1 MDIIDFPRLRHF
13 TMLSNSSEEVLHT
26 VVGTEHFEL
35 KEFLGNR
42 DTFLN
47 VKRYFDG
54 RHSIEEISRIT
65 NVDKGDI
72 RAIVDQFSEI
82 GILRKEPSN
91 TSLVPK
97 AEFLQKVKES
107 CLMWQRQIG
116 CHKLFNLLAV
126 KALRKEVLIGLFLE
140 TYHYVKSA
148 PEHTGNALAHC
159 KNESWKKI
167 LVDYLVDEYDHSD
180 YYIDCLVELGI
191 PKERVIQ
198 AHPLIGTSSLLNM
211 LTDIGK
217 KSTLGYLAC
226 TSLFEANKH
235 DFQNSTRVVENIFK
249 LYEFPLS
256 ALSGPL
262 EHLEQDVQM
271 GHNDLLS
278 EALEDVEFISAE
290 DAHYAVNCV
299 HDLKHSFDQF
309 HDQIIQYYS
318 DISNYIPRLQVDYYS
333 L

>member
-1 MDIIDFPRLRHF
+1 MATNDYPRLRHF
-13 TMLSNSSEEVLHT
+13 TMLSNSSDESIHT
-26 VVGTEHFEL
+26 VVGTEYFEF
-35 KEFLGNR
+35 KEFLGSR

-54 RHSIEEISRIT
+54 RHSVDEISKIT
-65 NVDKGDI
+65 QVKKDDI
-72 RAIVDQFSEI
+72 QAIVDQFSEI
-82 GILRKEPSN
+82 GILRVEPKD
-91 TSLVPK
+91 TLMIPK
-97 AEFLQKVKES
+97 KEFLQKVKES

-116 CHKLFNLLAV
+116 YHKLFNLLAV
-126 KALRKEVLIGLFLE
+126 KGLRKEVLIGLFLE

-148 PEHTGNALAHC
+148 PEHTGNALTHC

-167 LVDYLVDEYDHSD
+167 LVDYLVDEYDHAD
-180 YYIDCLVELGI
+180 FYIDCLVELGI
-191 PKERVIQ
+191 SRERIIK

-211 LTDIGK
+211 LNEIGK

-226 TSLFEANKH
+226 TGLFEANKY
-235 DFQNSTRVVENIFK
+235 DFQGSKKVVKDIFN
-249 LYEFPLS
+249 LYGLPIS
-256 ALSGPL
+256 ALRGPI
-262 EHLEQDVQM
+262 EHLEQDVLM
-271 GHNDLLS
+271 DHNDLLS
-278 EALEDVEFISAE
+278 EALKDVEFISAE